1 MKHCVLLAVVA
12 DGRSSL
18 GVGLF
23 NDDSSECAHGGINSR
38 AAQVACCRRESAMR
52 GGGGAGVLPSIVLEL
67 TKIEVDGRRSHWP
80 AALL

>member
-1 MKHCVLLAVVA
+1 MKHCVLLSVVA

-38 AAQVACCRRESAMR
+38 AAQVACCQLESTMM
-52 GGGGAGVLPSIVLEL
+52 G
-67 TKIEVDGRRSHWP
+67 
-80 AALL
+80 AALYSS